1 MSLTGWGACGHCVYG
16 ITHKWLYENFW
27 QTEENFYR
35 ELVYRKKN
43 SFQVPFGKLSSNN
56 VVKDL
61 FTLAKNGPR
70 LECIQGENNVCIIYY
85 TLSTLYAYKYF
96 YTSDFLYKWLD
107 TVKAERDRMFKYIH
121 TQINH

>member
-1 MSLTGWGACGHCVYG
+1 MVIWKFLVNRRKC
-16 ITHKWLYENFW
+16 
-27 QTEENFYR
+27 YR

-61 FTLAKNGPR
+61 FTLPKNGPR

-85 TLSTLYAYKYF
+85 TVSTLYAYKYF
-96 YTSDFLYKWLD
+96 YTSDFLY
-107 TVKAERDRMFKYIH
+107 R
-121 TQINH
+121 

>member
-1 MSLTGWGACGHCVYG
+1 M
-16 ITHKWLYENFW
+16 
-27 QTEENFYR
+27 
-35 ELVYRKKN
+35 
-43 SFQVPFGKLSSNN
+43 SSNN

-85 TLSTLYAYKYF
+85 TVSTLYAYKYF

-107 TVKAERDRMFKYIH
+107 NVKAERDRMLYFFNITNRNYHIEGEIRIKCKA
-121 TQINH
+121 